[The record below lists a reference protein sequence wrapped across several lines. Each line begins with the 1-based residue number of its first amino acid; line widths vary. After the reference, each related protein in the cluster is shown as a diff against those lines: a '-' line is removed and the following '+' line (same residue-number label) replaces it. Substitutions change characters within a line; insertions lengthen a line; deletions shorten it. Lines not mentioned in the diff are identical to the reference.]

1 MRALREILFL
11 SPWNG
16 RKSIGGR
23 KKRKRER
30 WRKGWRE
37 RETERKLFGVGDISV
52 SPDGLLIQ
60 TYLKMP
66 FGANWALMPTYV
78 KPVDVVSQYINIS
91 FLSDETVLSAY
102 SDLALPLKLISLLM
116 SF

>member
-1 MRALREILFL
+1 MEENLLGA
-11 SPWNG
+11 G
-16 RKSIGGR
+16 
-23 KKRKRER
+23 KRER
-30 WRKGWRE
+30 ERE
-37 RETERKLFGVGDISV
+37 MEEGMEGGETERKLFGLGDISV